1 MSKIVDELIEDEERE
16 AWEYDYSI
24 MLACHFIREKMI
36 PLLEEFEQNN
46 PDENY
51 IDGSATHALFI
62 TLVQILGEMGFSEE
76 DLKEEVATY
85 IDATMGE
92 TIH

>member
-1 MSKIVDELIEDEERE
+1 MSKITDDLIEDEEHE

-24 MLACHFIREKMI
+24 MVACKFIKSKVI
-36 PLLEEFEQNN
+36 PLLDDFEEHN

-62 TLVQILGEMGFSEE
+62 TLIQLLGTMGFSEE
-76 DLKEEVATY
+76 ELKDEIDTY
-85 IDATMGE
+85 LNSNLGE
-92 TIH
+92 TLH

>member
-1 MSKIVDELIEDEERE
+1 MSKIVDDLIEDEERE

-24 MLACHFIREKMI
+24 MLACQFIKDKMV
-36 PLLEEFEQNN
+36 PLLEDFEQNN

-62 TLVQILGEMGFSEE
+62 TLVQLLGEIGFTEE
-76 DLKEEVATY
+76 ELKDEVMTY
-85 IDATMGE
+85 FDSSIGE
-92 TIH
+92 TLH

>member
-1 MSKIVDELIEDEERE
+1 MSKIVDDLIEDEERE

-24 MLACHFIREKMI
+24 MLACQFIKQKLI
-36 PLLEEFEQNN
+36 PLLEDFEENN

-62 TLVQILGEMGFSEE
+62 TLIQLLGEMGFTEE

-85 IDATMGE
+85 IDSSIGE